1 MDLITWKA
9 YYFDGENGEFVRE
22 EPIPESLVE
31 MATEK
36 KRDNPTD
43 NSKDE
48 AQDRIARYAA
58 LNSIPP
64 RIVQPM
70 PHHHWTS
77 AED

>member
-36 KRDNPTD
+36 KLELLSCLAECGEEDMEEHFLEENID
-43 NSKDE
+43 
-48 AQDRIARYAA
+48 
-58 LNSIPP
+58 IPEEELKACI
-64 RIVQPM
+64 RKNTINL
-70 PHHHWTS
+70 
-77 AED
+77 